1 VAWKDFTSHPL
12 VGVGTHNYEATYYQL
27 REKDIV
33 GYVRQPHTLPLEV
46 LSERGLFGGILF
58 FGFLITCLGS
68 GLWQRFKNLGP
79 EGKGQIAAMVAAI
92 TYWFVHSSAEW
103 FWQFPAVTLP
113 VIVYLAMLVGPWGQL
128 EVVSARWPLRLI
140 GAGVAV
146 LAVAAVAPLY
156 AADRY
161 LEQSR
166 ASTDAGQ
173 ALEAVERA
181 QRFNPV
187 SPELHQQEAK
197 LALQSGDWEWA
208 EDELQEAVRLN
219 PEHYNQYELLAQF
232 YELRGDNEVALSY
245 YREAL
250 ALNPLD
256 PDLKRRVAELSERD
270 S

>member
-1 VAWKDFTSHPL
+1 
-12 VGVGTHNYEATYYQL
+12 
-27 REKDIV
+27 
-33 GYVRQPHTLPLEV
+33 
-46 LSERGLFGGILF
+46 
-58 FGFLITCLGS
+58 
-68 GLWQRFKNLGP
+68 
-79 EGKGQIAAMVAAI
+79 M
-92 TYWFVHSSAEW
+92 
-103 FWQFPAVTLP
+103 
-113 VIVYLAMLVGPWGQL
+113 VYLAMLVGPWRRV
-128 EVVSARWPLRLI
+128 EVVPARWPLRLV
-140 GAGVAV
+140 GAGVAI

-161 LEQSR
+161 LEQSGS
-166 ASTDAGQ
+166 STDANE

-181 QRFNPV
+181 QRFNPA

-219 PEHYNQYELLAQF
+219 PEHYAQYEFLAQF
-232 YELRGDNEVALSY
+232 HELRGDTEAALSY

-256 PDLKRRVAELSERD
+256 PDLERRVAELSGQD

>member
-1 VAWKDFTSHPL
+1 
-12 VGVGTHNYEATYYQL
+12 
-27 REKDIV
+27 
-33 GYVRQPHTLPLEV
+33 
-46 LSERGLFGGILF
+46 
-58 FGFLITCLGS
+58 
-68 GLWQRFKNLGP
+68 
-79 EGKGQIAAMVAAI
+79 MVAAI
-92 TYWFVHSSAEW
+92 TYWLVHSSAEW

-113 VIVYLAMLVGPWGQL
+113 AVVYLAMLVGPWRRRV

-140 GAGVAV
+140 GASVAV

-166 ASTDAGQ
+166 TSTDPGE
-173 ALEAVERA
+173 ALEAAERA
-181 QRFNPV
+181 QQFNPA

-219 PEHYNQYELLAQF
+219 PEHYIQYEFLAQF
-232 YELRGDNEVALSY
+232 HELRGDTEAALSY

-250 ALNPLD
+250 TLNPLD
-256 PDLKRRVAELSERD
+256 PDLERHVAELSERD